1 MQVKAISSWPGI
13 LHRASELR
21 LPILVTNGAHDVMIP
36 AFRSYVLS
44 QQAPDAKLIL
54 YPDSGH
60 AFLFQEI
67 ESFSRD
73 VEQFLEG

>member
-1 MQVKAISSWPGI
+1 
-13 LHRASELR
+13 
-21 LPILVTNGAHDVMIP
+21 MIP
-36 AFRSYVLS
+36 AFHSYVLS

-60 AFLFQEI
+60 AFLFREI